1 MTEMAFNPS
10 PKVAAA
16 RDFGNQF
23 GADIV
28 FIVHINTIT
37 EKIGY
42 ASWGQTPKLC
52 AVAKGYAESAYHL
65 IANEESE

>member
-1 MTEMAFNPS
+1 MPFNPN

-16 RDFGNQF
+16 RDFGNTF
-23 GADIV
+23 DADIV
-28 FIVHINTIT
+28 FIIHVNTVT

-52 AVAKGYAESAYHL
+52 AVAKGYAESAYRM
-65 IANEESE
+65 ISNEESE